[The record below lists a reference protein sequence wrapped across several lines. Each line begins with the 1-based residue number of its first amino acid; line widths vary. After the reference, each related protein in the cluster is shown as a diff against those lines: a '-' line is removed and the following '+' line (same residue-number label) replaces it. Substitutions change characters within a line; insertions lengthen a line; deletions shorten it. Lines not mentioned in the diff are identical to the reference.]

1 MQAGGQEFESLHLH
15 SLLRRSGMYLENRIL
30 YILTNADRKKFLSTQ
45 EIGKRHPRT
54 STKVDEL
61 KERKL
66 LKTNLKTHKS

>member
-1 MQAGGQEFESLHLH
+1 
-15 SLLRRSGMYLENRIL
+15 MYLENRIL

-61 KERKL
+61 KREKT
-66 LKTNLKTHKS
+66 LKNEPKDP

>member
-1 MQAGGQEFESLHLH
+1 
-15 SLLRRSGMYLENRIL
+15 MYLENRIL

-45 EIGKRHPRT
+45 EIGKRHPRS
-54 STKVDEL
+54 STKVGEL